1 MKGLE
6 EEKLCYP
13 IGRFKLPE
21 KVTNK
26 ELTQFLS
33 DIESLPSQMKLLVQ
47 NCSEQQLQLTY
58 RKSGWS
64 VKQIL
69 NHLVD
74 SHSNSVIRFKLALTE
89 AIPVIKPYDEA
100 KWALLS
106 DTQNCPIQLS
116 LKLLDAI
123 HQRWT
128 ILLKSLSNE
137 DWEKK
142 LFHPGSKIEYNL
154 KQLAALYAW
163 HGKHHLAHIQL
174 ALNTIG

>member
-6 EEKLCYP
+6 EEKLRYP

-26 ELTQFLS
+26 ELTQFVS

-58 RKSGWS
+58 RKNGWS

-100 KWALLS
+100 KWALLA
-106 DTQNCPIQLS
+106 DTQNCPLS
-116 LKLLDAI
+116 LTLNILDNL

-128 ILLKSLSNE
+128 ILLRSMTEK
-137 DWEKK
+137 DWQRK
-142 LFHPGSKIEYNL
+142 LIHPDTKQEYDL
-154 KQLAALYAW
+154 KQFAALYAW

-174 ALNTIG
+174 ALNRSR

>member
-1 MKGLE
+1 MLITD
-6 EEKLCYP
+6 EEKLRYP

-21 KVTNK
+21 KTAKN
-26 ELTQFLS
+26 ELKHFIK
-33 DIESLPSQMKLLVQ
+33 DIESLPSQINRVIS
-47 NCSEQQLQLTY
+47 NCTETQLDLTY
-58 RKSGWS
+58 RKNGWS
-64 VKQIL
+64 IKQIV

-89 AIPVIKPYDEA
+89 DIPVIKPNDEA
-100 KWALLS
+100 KWAMLS

-116 LKLLDAI
+116 LNLLDTI

-142 LFHPGSKIEYNL
+142 LFHPGSQIEYNL

-163 HGKHHLAHIQL
+163 HGKHHLAHIEL
-174 ALNTIG
+174 ALNTSR